1 MTQYKIKFNKKTF
14 AQADRSSVAAFIALS
29 YKADV
34 NYDNRKIVWNYEAD
48 FALIAGKEFDEALKI
63 VDGAISIRSA
73 QFDKESDARYQKKM
87 AQLHQEHQQ
96 YMQENHIV
104 DNNAKVGA

>member
-34 NYDNRKIVWNYEAD
+34 NYDNRKTVWSYESD
-48 FALIAGKEFDEALKI
+48 FALIAGKEFDEAVKI
-63 VDGAISIRSA
+63 IDGAISIRTA
-73 QFDKESDARYQKKM
+73 QFDKDSQARYENKM
-87 AQLHQEHQQ
+87 AKWREEREQ
-96 YMQENHIV
+96 YMAENNII
-104 DNNAKVGA
+104 DNSGKVGA